1 MEFTY
6 DGGGLGKGGTVTLF
20 IDGAKT
26 GQGRVGGTVPMVFS
40 ADETADLG
48 IDYASPVAEDY
59 TGDSSFTGKITWVRL
74 DIVGAN
80 HEHMITPEEKMKVAM
95 ARQ

>member
-1 MEFTY
+1 MEFEY

-20 IDGAKT
+20 IDGTQA
-26 GQGRVGGTVPMVFS
+26 GQGRVEATVPMIFS
-40 ADETADLG
+40 ADETTDLG

-59 TGDSSFTGKITWVRL
+59 PGDSSFTGDIKWVRL
-74 DIVGAN
+74 DLTGDN